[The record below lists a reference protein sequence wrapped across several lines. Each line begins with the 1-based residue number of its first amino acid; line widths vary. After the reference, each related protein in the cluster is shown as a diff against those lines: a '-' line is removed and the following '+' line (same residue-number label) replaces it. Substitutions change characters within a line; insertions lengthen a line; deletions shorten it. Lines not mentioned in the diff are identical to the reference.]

1 MTLIKSL
8 IHYILAAGCTAA
20 LAVGIAPQ
28 AQSAKH
34 HNSPAYIITP
44 EQKLRLAERIIETY
58 YVDTLDLDKTVEAGI
73 ISMLKTLDPHST
85 YSDAKETEELTEPLE
100 GEFSGV
106 GIQFNMLNDT
116 LFVVNPVVGGPS
128 EKVGIIAGDRIIW
141 ANDSLMSGAGKSTSD
156 VRRILRG
163 PKGTPV
169 KMRVKRRNN
178 KGLIDFRVI
187 RDEIPI
193 YSVDASY
200 MVNPETG
207 YIRITR
213 FAEGT
218 PSEVARALAKLHKA
232 GMKKLIIDLES
243 NGGGYMHAA
252 TELMNMFL
260 PKGAGIVYTKGLR
273 SPENHIHADG
283 SGHYRDVDVA
293 VLVDQNSASA
303 SEIVAGA
310 FQDNDRGIVVGRRTF
325 GKGLVQR
332 PFPFPDGSMIRLTT
346 SRYYTPSGRSIQK
359 PYDKGEDDY
368 RLDIYRRMKS
378 GELTGDSVAQNHD
391 GMETYHTVGGR
402 EVYGGG
408 GITPDVNVPLDTT
421 FFTDYYRDLIAKGI
435 INRFVLDYL
444 DRNRETLKAS
454 YPTEESFI
462 ADFRVTPEL
471 MAEVRKMAEADS
483 VTYNAEQEQLS
494 SERLS
499 ANIKALMGRDLY
511 DDSTFYKVFN
521 PLNPSYLRAV
531 ELLDD
536 REAYRALLNNPK

>member
-1 MTLIKSL
+1 MKHNKSL
-8 IHYILAAGCTAA
+8 IHYIAAGSCMALAATVCLSATARK
-20 LAVGIAPQ
+20 APAQ
-28 AQSAKH
+28 AD
-34 HNSPAYIITP
+34 YIIAP

-58 YVDTLDLDKTVEAGI
+58 YVDTLDIDKTVEAGI

-85 YSDAKETEELTEPLE
+85 YSDAKETRELTEPLD

-116 LFVVNPVVGGPS
+116 LFVVNPIVGGPS
-128 EKVGIIAGDRIIW
+128 EKVGIVAGDRIIW
-141 ANDSLMSGAGKSTSD
+141 ADDSLMSGAGKSTSD

-169 KMRVKRRNN
+169 KMRIKRRNN
-178 KGLIDFRVI
+178 KELIDFRVV

-193 YSVDASY
+193 YSVDAGY
-200 MVNPETG
+200 MAAPEVG

-213 FAEGT
+213 FAEST
-218 PSEVARALAKLHKA
+218 PGEVAKALATLSKA

-252 TELMNMFL
+252 TELMKMFL
-260 PKGAGIVYTKGLR
+260 SKGAGIVYTKGLR
-273 SPENHIHADG
+273 SPETHIHADG
-283 SGHYRDVDVA
+283 TGRYHDVDVV

-310 FQDNDRGIVVGRRTF
+310 FQDNDRGVVVGRRTF

-378 GELTGDSVAQNHD
+378 GELTADSISTSHD
-391 GMETYHTVGGR
+391 GMEVYHTVGGR

-421 FFTDYYRDLIAKGI
+421 FFTDYYRDLLAKGV

-444 DRNRETLKAS
+444 DRNRTTLLAS
-454 YPTEESFI
+454 YPTEELFI
-462 ADFRVTPEL
+462 ERF
-471 MAEVRKMAEADS
+471 EVSPAILSDMRRMAEADS
-483 VTYNAEQEQLS
+483 IPYDSIQQELS
-494 SERLS
+494 HERLV
-499 ANIKALMGRDLY
+499 ANLKGLIGRNLY
-511 DDSTFYKVFN
+511 NDTTFYKILN
-521 PLNPSYLRAV
+521 PLNPSFR
-531 ELLDD
+531 
-536 REAYRALLNNPK
+536 RALDLLNDRKAYQSILR